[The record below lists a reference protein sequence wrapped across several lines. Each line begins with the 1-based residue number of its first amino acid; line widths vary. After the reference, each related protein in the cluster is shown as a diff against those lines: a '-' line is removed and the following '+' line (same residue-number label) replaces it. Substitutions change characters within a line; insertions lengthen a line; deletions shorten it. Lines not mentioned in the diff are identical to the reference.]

1 MMGTMLAGI
10 DRLTI
15 PEFIKGMTLQDS
27 IRIKGARVHNL
38 KSLDVELPRNK
49 LVVVTGV
56 SGSGKSS
63 LAFDTLFA
71 EGYRKFM
78 DSLSTRARQVMEQM
92 ERPEVDYIEGLTPVI
107 AIEQRTGG
115 GSSPRSTVAT
125 ISEIADFAR
134 LLWAMA
140 GVSHCPKD
148 GGRIVRQSLDDGLE
162 RIFAQALGH
171 RIMVIAPYMRARR
184 AVLRNELSHLKQKGF
199 VRVRVEGEIRELT
212 DPDVLSAGS
221 GELQL
226 DIVVDR
232 LVLREDQR
240 SRLADSLELA
250 FREGG
255 DRALI
260 LHQANH
266 DDPWSS
272 LPVSQHHAC
281 EVCGE
286 VYPAITARH
295 FSWDH
300 PDGACPTCGGL
311 GETLQFSPELL
322 VPDPTLSVRKG
333 AIKPWRL
340 GSKRMI
346 IERNARLKQLAEQYP
361 FDATVPWQ
369 DLEESV
375 RHAILYG
382 TGERLYSFKTKPG
395 NRRPEELP
403 WEGVLADLDRT
414 RRETSSD
421 GLRNRLLTYQTRS
434 GCPDCEGARLG
445 ALSRHVLLS
454 GCSFSTFMGE
464 SLSTA
469 LDFVQA
475 LRLPGFEE
483 AVNGLRSRLQFLN
496 QVGLQY
502 LSLDR
507 PYATLSGGE
516 SQRVRLATQVG
527 MGLCGVTYVLDE
539 PTVGLHPANTA
550 DLLETLRDLRNRGNT
565 LVVVEHDPDII
576 RACDHLVEIGPGAGE
591 AGGNLIFE
599 GPLKAAEQ
607 SPHSLTGA
615 YMAGR
620 RSVERSV
627 PVKEAEREWIVIE
640 GAHEH
645 NLRDINVRLPVG
657 LLTVVTGV
665 SGSGKSTLVNDIL
678 GKAAAFKLN
687 GSREIPGRYR
697 RLTGLDAFDRV
708 IRVDQKPI
716 GRSPR
721 SNPATF
727 TKLFDDLRRLFSQ
740 CPLAKVRGYGPGRFS
755 FNVRG
760 GRCER
765 CQGDGA
771 IRLDMQFL
779 GDVYSTCPSC
789 DGKRY
794 NRETLEVRFKGLN
807 IADVLEMTVDEAT
820 ALFAHQ
826 PKLLGRLQT
835 LQAVGL
841 GYVRLGQSAPTLSG
855 GEAQRLKLS
864 LELSKGQRSRNLYI
878 LDEPTTGL
886 HWVDIQHLMDLL
898 LQLRDQGH
906 TLVMIEHNLDV
917 IRLADW
923 VVDLGPGGGS
933 EGGRC
938 LFAGSYFDLLKAKES
953 VTARFLQSD

>member
-1 MMGTMLAGI
+1 MAVDEM
-10 DRLTI
+10 
-15 PEFIKGMTLQDS
+15 
-27 IRIKGARVHNL
+27 IRIKGAKVHNL
-38 KSLDVELPRNK
+38 KGLDVHMPRNK
-49 LVVVTGV
+49 LVVLTGV

-63 LAFDTLFA
+63 LAFDTVFA

-115 GSSPRSTVAT
+115 GGNPRSTVAT
-125 ISEIADFAR
+125 ISEIADFGR

-140 GVSHCPKD
+140 GKAFCPKD
-148 GGRIVRQSLDDGLE
+148 GGRIVRQSLDDGLA
-162 RIFAQALGH
+162 RIFARAAGQ
-171 RIMVIAPYMRARR
+171 RIMVLAPYMRAKSS
-184 AVLRNELSHLKQKGF
+184 VLINEVAHLKQKGF
-199 VRVRVEGEIRELT
+199 VRVRVNGDIREL
-212 DPDVLSAGS
+212 DESDLFPRR
-221 GELQL
+221 GENVQL

-255 DRALI
+255 DRAWV
-260 LHQANH
+260 LHQAER
-266 DDPWSS
+266 DAPWEQI
-272 LPVSQHHAC
+272 PVSQHHAC
-281 EVCGE
+281 ETCGE
-286 VYPAITARH
+286 VYPALTARH

-300 PDGACPTCGGL
+300 PDGACPCCGGL
-311 GETLQFSPELL
+311 GETLQFDTRLL
-322 VPDPTLSVRKG
+322 VPNPELSVRKG

-361 FDATVPWQ
+361 FDPTAAWS

-375 RHAILYG
+375 RAAILHG
-382 TGERLYSFKTKPG
+382 TGERLFAFKTKPG
-395 NRRPEELP
+395 NRKPEMLP
-403 WEGVLADLDRT
+403 WEGVLADLERT

-421 GLRNRLLTYQTRS
+421 GLRNRLLAYQTRS
-434 GCPDCEGARLG
+434 LCPECKGARLG
-445 ALSRHVLLS
+445 ALSRHVRLAGRTFPDFMQDSLDAALNFVEGLS
-454 GCSFSTFMGE
+454 
-464 SLSTA
+464 L
-469 LDFVQA
+469 V
-475 LRLPGFEE
+475 GFEE
-483 AVNGLRSRLQFLN
+483 AVRGLGSRLQFLN
-496 QVGLQY
+496 QVGLRY

-507 PYATLSGGE
+507 SYNSLSGGE
-516 SQRVRLATQVG
+516 AQRVRLATQVG

-539 PTVGLHPANTA
+539 PTIGLHPANTA
-550 DLLETLRDLRNRGNT
+550 DLLKTLKGLRDRGNT
-565 LVVVEHDPDII
+565 LLVVEHDPDVIA
-576 RACDHLVEIGPGAGE
+576 ACDHLVEIGPGAGE
-591 AGGNLIFE
+591 AGGTLVFNGLLE
-599 GPLKAAEQ
+599 DAKQ
-607 SPHSLTGA
+607 SPHSLTGGF
-615 YMAGR
+615 MAGR
-620 RSVERSV
+620 LSVERSI
-627 PVKEAEREWIVIE
+627 PVKEPEKEWIQIR
-640 GAHEH
+640 GAREH
-645 NLRDINVRLPVG
+645 NLQDIDVDIPVG

-678 GKAAAFKLN
+678 GRAAAFKLN
-687 GSREIPGRYR
+687 RAKAIPGRHR
-697 RLTGLDAFDRV
+697 SLSGLEVFERV
-708 IRVDQKPI
+708 VLVDQEPI

-727 TKLFDDLRRLFSQ
+727 TKIFDDLRRLFSQ
-740 CPLAKVRGYGPGRFS
+740 TPLAKVRGYGPGRFS

-789 DGKRY
+789 NGRRY

-807 IADVLEMTVDEAT
+807 IANVLDLSVEEAMG
-820 ALFAHQ
+820 LFAHQ
-826 PKLLGRLQT
+826 PKVLAKLET

-841 GYVRLGQSAPTLSG
+841 GYLRLGQSAPTLSG

-886 HWVDIQHLMDLL
+886 HWSDIQHLMDLL
-898 LQLRDQGH
+898 LKLREQGH
-906 TLVMIEHNLDV
+906 TLVLIEHNVDV

-923 VVDLGPGGGS
+923 IIDLGPGGGS
-933 EGGRC
+933 DGGRC
-938 LFAGSYFDLLKAKES
+938 LYAGPVFDLKHCADS
-953 VTARFLQSD
+953 VTAHYMP